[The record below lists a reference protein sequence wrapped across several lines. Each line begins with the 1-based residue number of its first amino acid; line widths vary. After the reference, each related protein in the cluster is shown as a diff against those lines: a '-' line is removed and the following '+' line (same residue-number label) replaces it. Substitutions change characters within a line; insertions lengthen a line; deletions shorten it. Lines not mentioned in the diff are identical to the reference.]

1 MFKKGQRG
9 VEWLINLRWIAVVG
23 VLLITFIADNLLN
36 IDVEHIPL
44 YCIACPLIA
53 LNIIYIYL
61 IRRIRS
67 NPASKPIAVNYLI
80 NIQIVLDIILL
91 TIFLHYSGGVENPFV
106 IYYIFHMIIAS
117 ILLSKKNSYIITTFI
132 LATVG
137 TMVLFEYYGILNHYP
152 LQGFNDEGFYKNSK
166 YLIGTGFIFV
176 TTSYLVVYMTNTV
189 TEKLKQREEAYKNA
203 NIQLKEKDKIKNEY
217 VFQVTHDIKGHISTI
232 KNLLDAASVLKNEEK
247 KTEFIKRGIERTIK
261 LADFVNELLR
271 ITKLRLNH
279 KLEMSNFP
287 IQEIINEV
295 ETNFR
300 LEAERKRIKFTVEI
314 DENSG
319 EVFGNK
325 FLLEE
330 AVSNIVQ
337 NAIKY
342 TPDGGEV
349 SFVCRKGDDQI
360 YIEVYDNGV
369 GIPEDQIP
377 MVFNEF
383 FRADN
388 VKKLEKESSGLGLAL
403 VRKIIQKH
411 EGEIKLESKL
421 GEGTKIGFI
430 LPAYDPQKHH
440 HGVNLK

>member
-23 VLLITFIADNLLN
+23 VLLVTFISDKFLN
-36 IDVEHIPL
+36 INVEHAALYLIAIPL
-44 YCIACPLIA
+44 VA
-53 LNIIYIYL
+53 LNFVYIFL
-61 IRRIRS
+61 IRRIRA
-67 NPASKPIAVNYLI
+67 NPLSKPFAVNYLI
-80 NIQIVLDIILL
+80 NIQIILDIILL
-91 TIFLHYSGGVENPFV
+91 TIFLHFSGGVENPFI

-117 ILLSKKNSYIITTFI
+117 ILLSKKNSYFITTFI
-132 LATVG
+132 LGTVG
-137 TMVLFEYYGILNHYP
+137 LMVFLEYFEILRHYP
-152 LQGFNDEGFYKNSK
+152 LHGFVDGNFYQNPK

-232 KNLLDAASVLKNEEK
+232 KNLLDAASVLKNDEK
-247 KTEFIKRGIERTIK
+247 KTEFIRRGIDRTTK

-279 KLEMSNFP
+279 KLEMAHFP
-287 IQEIINEV
+287 IREIIHEV
-295 ETNFR
+295 EANFK
-300 LEAERKRIKFTVEI
+300 LEAEKKNIHFKVQL
-314 DENSG
+314 DANAG

-342 TPDGGEV
+342 TSDGGNVELSCYRVDNVVGIEV
-349 SFVCRKGDDQI
+349 SDT
-360 YIEVYDNGV
+360 GV
-369 GIPEDQIP
+369 GIPEDQLT

-388 VKKLEKESSGLGLAL
+388 VKKMEKDSSGLGLAL

-411 EGEIKLESKL
+411 EGEIKLDSKL
-421 GEGTKIGFI
+421 GEGTRIALLIPSF
-430 LPAYDPQKHH
+430 DPHKHH
-440 HGVNLK
+440 EGVNLK

>member
-23 VLLITFIADNLLN
+23 VLLVTFIADNFLN
-36 IDVEHIPL
+36 IDVEHAAL
-44 YCIACPLIA
+44 YFIALPLIA
-53 LNIIYIYL
+53 LNFVYIYL
-61 IRRIRS
+61 IRRIRA
-67 NPASKPIAVNYLI
+67 NPASTPVAVNSLI

-91 TIFLHYSGGVENPFV
+91 TIFLHFSGGVENPFV

-137 TMVLFEYYGILNHYP
+137 AMVLLEYSGLLNHYP
-152 LQGFNDEGFYKNSK
+152 LQGFIDEGFYKNTK

-247 KTEFIKRGIERTIK
+247 KTEFIKRGIERTTK

-279 KLEMSNFP
+279 KLEMANFP
-287 IQEIINEV
+287 IMEIVNEV
-295 ETNFR
+295 EANYH
-300 LEAERKRIKFTVEI
+300 LEAERKKIAFTVEL
-314 DENSG
+314 DENAG

-342 TPDGGEV
+342 TPDGGKV
-349 SFVCRKGDDQI
+349 KFSCSKVNDLI
-360 YIEVYDNGV
+360 IIEVKDNGV

-388 VKKLEKESSGLGLAL
+388 VKKLEKESSGLGMAL

-421 GEGTKIGFI
+421 DEGTIIKFL
-430 LPAYDPQKHH
+430 LPAYDPHKHH